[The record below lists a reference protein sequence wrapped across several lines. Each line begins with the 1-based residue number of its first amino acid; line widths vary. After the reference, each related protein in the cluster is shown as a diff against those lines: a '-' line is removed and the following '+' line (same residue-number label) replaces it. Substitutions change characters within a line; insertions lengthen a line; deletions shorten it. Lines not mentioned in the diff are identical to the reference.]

1 MKADHKELIAELRKL
16 SAYIE
21 NRGGIRVRVDRSGGC
36 GPATAFECELW
47 DALEA
52 AERDAVDLEQFRPAV
67 ETWMSAARTEHEAQ
81 FTTKSHMNAVLSDG
95 RKLLA
100 IIDSQKDAALP
111 APPKKED

>member
-1 MKADHKELIAELRKL
+1 MADNKELIAELRKL

-52 AERDAVDLEQFRPAV
+52 AERDATRYQWIRNKRVNPHAYLPNGEQLDNY
-67 ETWMSAARTEHEAQ
+67 MDAR
-81 FTTKSHMNAVLSDG
+81 
-95 RKLLA
+95 
-100 IIDSQKDAALP
+100 LP